1 MSFHSFK
8 PPLIFC
14 CPQDWVLPSTVRFNF
29 TLPTSSVPVWTISQ
43 SQLQNLSFLE
53 YWQLCCGF
61 KSFCNLFL
69 CLKKT
74 VSFIMWKLQ
83 LFFFKEWNCHFLL
96 ENCLTAYDRA
106 IGYILRV
113 LWSHFVV
120 TYIMALS
127 LLGYNFCILCLFSL
141 IFNTILRRV

>member
-61 KSFCNLFL
+61 RSFCNLFL
-69 CLKKT
+69 CLKKLYRSLSEIYNNFSLKNEIVT
-74 VSFIMWKLQ
+74 FSWRIVSQPMTEQ
-83 LFFFKEWNCHFLL
+83 LVTSSGCYDHILLLLILWHFL
-96 ENCLTAYDRA
+96 CWAT
-106 IGYILRV
+106 IFVFCVCFHWFSIL
-113 LWSHFVV
+113 F
-120 TYIMALS
+120 
-127 LLGYNFCILCLFSL
+127 
-141 IFNTILRRV
+141 